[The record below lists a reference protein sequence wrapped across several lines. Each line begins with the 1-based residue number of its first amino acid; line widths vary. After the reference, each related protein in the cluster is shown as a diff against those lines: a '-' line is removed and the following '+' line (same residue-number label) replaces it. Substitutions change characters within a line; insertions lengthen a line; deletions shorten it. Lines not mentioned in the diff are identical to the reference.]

1 MLTRQRYYDVFS
13 RYYDLF
19 VQLHSKGKT
28 NSSRRHLA
36 HKTEA
41 ASGDRV
47 LDLCTGTGAVALA
60 LSERVGPDG
69 MVVGVDFSRG
79 MLRNAR
85 EKAVKQGITNITCI
99 QADVGN
105 MPFRDNS
112 FAATTCS
119 YAFYEL
125 KGSMRS
131 KVLEEVVRTTRPDGL
146 FCMMEHDIPENRL
159 VRTLFYIRIYVAG
172 LKGVRQFLTEELS
185 LFKQFFKDVKKESI
199 HAGRSK
205 IVCGRV

>member
-19 VQLHSKGKT
+19 VELHSKGKT

-36 HKTEA
+36 HKTGA

-60 LSERVGPDG
+60 LSEQVGPDG

-79 MLRNAR
+79 MLRKAR
-85 EKAVKQGITNITCI
+85 EKAAKQGITNITCI
-99 QADVGN
+99 QADVGA

-185 LFKQFFKDVKKESI
+185 LFKRFFKDVKKESI